1 MHPPPLLLP
10 QVRPVP
16 VEAVNQTIQ
25 LAARLQQSQ
34 QQAAQGAKGRKA
46 KAAQQ
51 WAAAQQRKQQAGK
64 LLVSR
69 NQMKK
74 KQAAGGRG
82 LVVIPAAFGRDA
94 QAPNALE
101 ALKQRLAV
109 LG

>member
-1 MHPPPLLLP
+1 M
-10 QVRPVP
+10 P

-25 LAARLQQSQ
+25 LAARLQQSK

-46 KAAQQ
+46 KAAQK
-51 WAAAQQRKQQAGK
+51 WGAAQQRKQQATK

-74 KQAAGGRG
+74 QAAGGKG